1 MSDRYRNLV
10 KSLRDIT
17 DLDEGRRDL
26 GGILS
31 RTCALAR
38 ETLESRLAFAGAT
51 VDGQSLVAV
60 SETETHLPRV
70 EPWNG
75 PGSLSEIVIE
85 NRETMSWKEGG
96 DGKPSAPDFMGLVGA
111 GSWLGTPISIADR
124 PSGILAIAREE
135 SGAFPSEDE
144 EVLRILADYASSAIA
159 NIRTF
164 QEVESLSVTDE
175 LTRIYNY
182 RFLKAALQREVE
194 RAARYGQV
202 FSILMIDVDH
212 LKQFNEVN
220 GHLSGSDLL
229 RRLALILSESSR
241 AIDLVAKYGGDEFLI
256 ILPQTNTDGAM
267 IMGERICQ
275 AVAATEFPFTT
286 AGDITVS
293 AGVASFPQHGA
304 SMEALLAA
312 ADESLF
318 AAKHAGRNCVIAA
331 TRPGQIGRMHEAA

>member
-31 RTCALAR
+31 RTSALAR
-38 ETLESRLAFAGAT
+38 ETLAGRLAFAAAT

-60 SETETHLPRV
+60 SETDTPSPRV
-70 EPWNG
+70 EPWKG
-75 PGSLSEIVIE
+75 PGSLGEMVIE
-85 NRETMSWKEGG
+85 TKESMSWREGENR
-96 DGKPSAPDFMGLVGA
+96 KPSAEDFQGLMGA

-135 SGAFPSEDE
+135 CEAFPTEDE
-144 EVLRILADYASSAIA
+144 DVLRILADYASSAIA

-164 QEVESLSVTDE
+164 KEVESLSVTDE

-212 LKQFNEVN
+212 LKKFNAAN
-220 GHLSGSDLL
+220 GHLAGSDLL

-256 ILPQTNTDGAM
+256 ILPQTNTDGGV
-267 IMGERICQ
+267 IMGNRICE
-275 AVAATEFPFTT
+275 AVAATQFPFTT

-318 AAKHAGRNCVIAA
+318 AAKNAGRNCVVTA
-331 TRPGQIGRMHEAA
+331 TRPGQTGRMHEAA